1 MCSLI
6 RAAFVFGIFTLVV
19 PAGINWKTVWLEP
32 TPIILQSPGSFVPYV
47 VKGIDG
53 SDTKADLTHS
63 PHLKIS
69 SSDENIVFVNRE
81 SARLIAKAPGQVE
94 IRVSF
99 SECTSLI
106 TATVLDPSRHS
117 K

>member
-1 MCSLI
+1 M
-6 RAAFVFGIFTLVV
+6 

-32 TPIILQSPGSFVPYV
+32 NPIVLTSPGSSMEYT

-53 SDTKADLTHS
+53 DDHRVDVTHH
-63 PHLKIS
+63 PHLKVS
-69 SSDENIVFVNRE
+69 SSDESIISVDQD
-81 SARLIAKAPGQVE
+81 SARLIAKAAGRVE

-99 SECTSLI
+99 SECTSINVGSVGLQK
-106 TATVLDPSRHS
+106 H

>member
-1 MCSLI
+1 MRSLI
-6 RAAFVFGIFTLVV
+6 RAAFVFGIFTLAV
-19 PAGINWKTVWLEP
+19 PAGINWKTIWLEP
-32 TPIILQSPGSFVPYV
+32 NPIILQSPGSFAPYV

-53 SDTKADLTHS
+53 SDVKADLTHS

-69 SSDENIVFVNRE
+69 SSDENIVFVDRK
-81 SARLIAKAPGQVE
+81 SARLIAKAPGRVE
-94 IRVSF
+94 IRISF

-106 TATVLDPSRHS
+106 TVTVLDPSRQS